1 MTCTLEP
8 LVSFQ
13 GLNLSSSSSPKSLDK
28 IIFFTQPSE
37 SIPESFLASATPKPL
52 YRLNLNSITPENFSY
67 EKSVESFESSATPRS
82 LSEILGNLSNSP
94 LPNNTISDY
103 EKFKSSATPKPW
115 ERVVKNLLSQNFS
128 FSEQKSEIGF
138 DEKKLPAINLD
149 LNCAGIGGT
158 NGYQNLP
165 QESLFMENH
174 LLKQTRELME
184 DFKINPNLLKGIDL
198 VDGNRNDDDNDV
210 GLGGAYDWAEK
221 RLKISPFPIKPHD
234 STNYERFVF
243 DNVLSHEMGHVKAV
257 EKFGTPDSR
266 KLSRVNDW
274 AINEFT
280 ADCFADKND
289 LNYGNAQQELL
300 GFDSIRKN
308 SLINPIIEIDK
319 IIEDDFSK
327 SRNSHE
333 LFGEVIY
340 YKASAKKFNIPELNN
355 VIDFG
360 LYEGLYNKTN
370 SFAKTEDW
378 VNKINKISYQVYNLG
393 ETSINEDK
401 EKYMEDFKKIQEN
414 IGELDKEYKELD
426 FFGKM
431 MNEFR
436 RNFLK

>member
-52 YRLNLNSITPENFSY
+52 Y
-67 EKSVESFESSATPRS
+67 
-82 LSEILGNLSNSP
+82 
-94 LPNNTISDY
+94 
-103 EKFKSSATPKPW
+103 
-115 ERVVKNLLSQNFS
+115 RVVKNLLSQNFS

-210 GLGGAYDWAEK
+210 GLGGA
-221 RLKISPFPIKPHD
+221 
-234 STNYERFVF
+234 
-243 DNVLSHEMGHVKAV
+243 
-257 EKFGTPDSR
+257 
-266 KLSRVNDW
+266 NDW

>member
-52 YRLNLNSITPENFSY
+52 Y
-67 EKSVESFESSATPRS
+67 
-82 LSEILGNLSNSP
+82 
-94 LPNNTISDY
+94 
-103 EKFKSSATPKPW
+103 
-115 ERVVKNLLSQNFS
+115 RVVKNLLSQNFS

-257 EKFGTPDSR
+257 EKFGTPDYLEKKGIDFEYSEWTQEHVVDMIAKR
-266 KLSRVNDW
+266 NSSVFEFSKPQNYLKIFEKTKESEYDFLNQNKYSDW
-274 AINEFT
+274 SENSWSKSFKP
-280 ADCFADKND
+280 DDSLYFKD
-289 LNYGNAQQELL
+289 LNWDLHLHVHVN
-300 GFDSIRKN
+300 K
-308 SLINPIIEIDK
+308 
-319 IIEDDFSK
+319 
-327 SRNSHE
+327 
-333 LFGEVIY
+333 
-340 YKASAKKFNIPELNN
+340 
-355 VIDFG
+355 
-360 LYEGLYNKTN
+360 EGLITGANIKDSKTN
-370 SFAKTEDW
+370 EILKR
-378 VNKINKISYQVYNLG
+378 ISNYEASMIDLFNYKNG
-393 ETSINEDK
+393 
-401 EKYMEDFKKIQEN
+401 
-414 IGELDKEYKELD
+414 YKEGNQ
-426 FFGKM
+426 FKW
-431 MNEFR
+431 
-436 RNFLK
+436 